1 MIKKF
6 NQFLRERQ
14 WSTLS
19 EDVKMYSHLYEL
31 TELAILD
38 EYHLEMFTDT
48 FYTAKRRRS
57 SRYQFELDSEST
69 WADTYYH
76 MMDAKFSSAD
86 GGDTHVSIEETN
98 EYDGIHNIVG
108 TILSMTLANNV
119 VVSFELEDYAP
130 GYDEPA
136 EEPGDTFVSIDLRKA
151 PNADL
156 DETIGLLRKFATAAR
171 KYSKCPI
178 ITEAKKPLDPLF
190 DCDGQEI
197 HVGDVVV
204 YLYEVGESKRLGI
217 DVVKEIDRAGGKMVA
232 ILRDDPYYDH
242 HGRIGAKL
250 RKISMPE
257 SDIPDVL
264 RNNTLSS
271 PKDAIM
277 LDCAGQE
284 VNVGDTVVV
293 VKTSRKD
300 LYTEK
305 VKDIKKSGRFLVAE
319 TQEAGA
325 IFADTSTTINIY
337 KLDKSDILK

>member
-1 MIKKF
+1 MTKSF
-6 NQFLRERQ
+6 SQFLTEGV

-38 EYHLEMFTDT
+38 DAYLEKFANT
-48 FYTAKRRRS
+48 FNNAKRKRS

-69 WADTYYH
+69 WADTYYS
-76 MMDAKFSSAD
+76 MRDVKFSSAD
-86 GGDTHVSIEETN
+86 GGDTHVSIEETDG
-98 EYDGIHNIVG
+98 YDGIHNIVG
-108 TILSMTLANNV
+108 TILSMTLANKV

-156 DETIGLLRKFATAAR
+156 DETIGLLRSFATSAR

-190 DCDGQEI
+190 DCDGQEV

-204 YLYEVGESKRLGI
+204 YLYEVGDSVRLGI
-217 DVVKEIDRAGGKMVA
+217 DVVKEIARAGGNMV
-232 ILRDDPYYDH
+232 
-242 HGRIGAKL
+242 AKL
-250 RKISMPE
+250 RDYDYRGRTSTKIRKINMPV
-257 SDIPDVL
+257 SDIPNVL
-264 RNNTLSS
+264 KNNELSS
-271 PKDAIM
+271 SKDAVM
-277 LDCAGQE
+277 LDCAGKE
-284 VNVGDTVVV
+284 VNIGDTVVV
-293 VKTSRKD
+293 ANKMWKYISTVEVT
-300 LYTEK
+300 
-305 VKDIKKSGRFLVAE
+305 DIKKSGRFLVVE
-319 TQEAGA
+319 TQDKRYGA
-325 IFADTSTTINIY
+325 VTSTTINIY